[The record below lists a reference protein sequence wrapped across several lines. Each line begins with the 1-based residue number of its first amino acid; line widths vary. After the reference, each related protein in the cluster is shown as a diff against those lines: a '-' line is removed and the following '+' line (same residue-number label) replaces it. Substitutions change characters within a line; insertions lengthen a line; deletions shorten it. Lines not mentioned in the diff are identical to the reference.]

1 MRRLLAVLL
10 ILSVLASPALGAKA
24 RRSRRP
30 QRITDAQFLKLCEEG
45 DQQKILDAIKKG
57 ANVNAKDNDGWTPLI
72 LAAYFNKNP
81 EVINLL
87 IDAGADDATDKSGK
101 MAIDYAR
108 NNPRLKGSDALK
120 RLEELSK

>member
-57 ANVNAKDNDGWTPLI
+57 ANVNAKNNDGWTPL
-72 LAAYFNKNP
+72 
-81 EVINLL
+81 
-87 IDAGADDATDKSGK
+87 K